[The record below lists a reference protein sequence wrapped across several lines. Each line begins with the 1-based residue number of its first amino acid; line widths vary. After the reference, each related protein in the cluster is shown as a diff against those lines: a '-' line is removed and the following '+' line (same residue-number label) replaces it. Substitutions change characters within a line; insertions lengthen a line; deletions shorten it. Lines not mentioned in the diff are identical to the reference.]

1 MLGGSLT
8 LAVDR
13 LYMCIKEKLDDEGR
27 VMHLAVFSSSVAK
40 KGTLYDNVQILSRLT
55 RGKERLYIAGEC

>member
-8 LAVDR
+8 LAVNR
-13 LYMCIKEKLDDEGR
+13 LYICIKEKLDDEGR

-40 KGTLYDNVQILSRLT
+40 KGTL
-55 RGKERLYIAGEC
+55 